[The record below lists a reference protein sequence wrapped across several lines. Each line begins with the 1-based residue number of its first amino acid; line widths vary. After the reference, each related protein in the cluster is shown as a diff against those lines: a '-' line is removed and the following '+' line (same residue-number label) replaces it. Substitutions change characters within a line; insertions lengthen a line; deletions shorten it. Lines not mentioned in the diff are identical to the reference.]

1 MPTAA
6 PSSVF
11 GVLRRFLDRL
21 YAAAAIAAA
30 VCLVLIGV
38 VMLAQA
44 VGRSFGILIRGADDI
59 TGWLCAA
66 AAFLALG
73 HTFRH
78 GELVRVGLWVEGL
91 GARRRR
97 YAELFALGVALCA
110 TAYMLWAITDY
121 VYGNWRDKYMTQGLL
136 VIPEWLPQVSLVHHE
151 QAHQEHDQDDE
162 EDQAR
167 FERRHGY
174 TVSEK
179 SPAARRASS

>member
-1 MPTAA
+1 
-6 PSSVF
+6 
-11 GVLRRFLDRL
+11 LRRFLDRL
-21 YAAAAIAAA
+21 YTASAVLAA

-78 GELVRVGLWVEGL
+78 GELVRVGLLVERL
-91 GARRRR
+91 GSRGRRS
-97 YAELFALGVALCA
+97 AELFALSVALSA
-110 TAYMLWAITDY
+110 TAYMLWAIVDY

-136 VIPEWLPQVSLVHHE
+136 VIPEWIPQVSLVLGVSVFLV
-151 QAHQEHDQDDE
+151 ALVDE
-162 EDQAR
+162 
-167 FERRHGY
+167 
-174 TVSEK
+174 TVRVLTRQKPTYQVEEE
-179 SPAARRASS
+179 ARRAAGDFSETV